1 MRNNGGKLLAQIR
14 AKLNVLYI
22 KGSNFNQIQEKL
34 KKKSVGIAQSTKYN
48 ASNLSAKCNKT
59 QIKAKLNV
67 LSHDPHLKHMQDEFK
82 KKSVRMTR
90 SLKHNASNRSNS
102 WNLKNTLKMDSKH
115 WMQNNFKRTQNIK
128 SIAKSLYVSNFKY
141 DRNRTSEKARKML
154 GNILSGGSN
163 SKKAIKHNAQS
174 SSPTQTKPTAVTQT
188 AESSHASNGII
199 APKTS
204 GFKSKVKTGIFALCL
219 GYGLTLGFIAT
230 CSNTS
235 NNNNV
240 RPGSSIWNNLSVEQK
255 IVAIGCGVGF
265 GAVALIAT
273 PSVLSVIGFT
283 SAGVAKGSVAAF
295 IHSKIGCIAG
305 GSLFAMAQSA
315 GATAKIGAATK
326 VATPIIGGFIGSFWN
341 DRTSA

>member
-1 MRNNGGKLLAQIR
+1 MIGTELQRKH
-14 AKLNVLYI
+14 
-22 KGSNFNQIQEKL
+22 
-34 KKKSVGIAQSTKYN
+34 
-48 ASNLSAKCNKT
+48 AKCSGTYYLVDPT
-59 QIKAKLNV
+59 Q
-67 LSHDPHLKHMQDEFK
+67 
-82 KKSVRMTR
+82 
-90 SLKHNASNRSNS
+90 
-102 WNLKNTLKMDSKH
+102 
-115 WMQNNFKRTQNIK
+115 
-128 SIAKSLYVSNFKY
+128 
-141 DRNRTSEKARKML
+141 
-154 GNILSGGSN
+154 
-163 SKKAIKHNAQS
+163 KKAIKHNTQS
-174 SSPTQTKPTAVTQT
+174 TQTKPTAVTQT
-188 AESSHASNGII
+188 ESSHASNGTIVT
-199 APKTS
+199 KTS
-204 GFKSKVKTGIFALCL
+204 FKSKVKTGIFALCL